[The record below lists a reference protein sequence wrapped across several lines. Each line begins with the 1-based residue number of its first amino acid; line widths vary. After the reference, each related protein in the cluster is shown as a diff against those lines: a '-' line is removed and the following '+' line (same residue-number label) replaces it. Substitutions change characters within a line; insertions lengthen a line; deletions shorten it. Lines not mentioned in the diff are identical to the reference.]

1 MSDDPSVP
9 TGPGKDS
16 ENLYVVVDC
25 SAELVNLL
33 SVNTIQPESGIVAD
47 IDVGEILHPTGRYY
61 ELKSQ
66 PIRDSPTTEPPPPP
80 PMTSRVLMRQ
90 QLMRDQARD
99 EERREQRA
107 EALMS
112 QDRPPGPGPSS
123 PIAVGVG
130 LPTKVPVEILKV
142 QTHLENPTR
151 YHIQESQRQQ
161 VRQYLTKAGALPP
174 AQRPPAPVLAAA
186 VPGGPTQRHNT
197 PAQPETEMDVFIDEI
212 ISLESSYNDDG
223 LGLADIGFQL
233 ANTMPVTGHT
243 LSGTSGPSQTG
254 YPATV
259 SNSCPAKLPGTRES
273 SEADFKASIR
283 ERQKKDN
290 HNLIERRRRFN
301 INDRIK
307 ELGAMIPKSNDPEAR
322 WNKGTILKASVD
334 YIRKLQ
340 KDSSRSKELE
350 TRQRKLEHVNKALLL
365 RIQELEIQ
373 ARVHGLSLG
382 SPTGLSAAPLGPQPV
397 KQEEPTAPGN
407 VPATDM
413 ELGLGIGD
421 SLGLGLGF
429 DPLAELPY
437 PLKLDSGLADVLM
450 DDSLSPVGSRDPLLS
465 SVSPGAGRFGLDE
478 DPGA

>member
-290 HNLIERRRRFN
+290 HNLSESEEKESPLVLLSDTQQYERRRSKGETFQGPW
-301 INDRIK
+301 IC
-307 ELGAMIPKSNDPEAR
+307 LQPLPKV
-322 WNKGTILKASVD
+322 L
-334 YIRKLQ
+334 
-340 KDSSRSKELE
+340 SSRSQPSAQSVPEAPSGAPSCPLRPLKSWLRHLVPMSPTQVLK
-350 TRQRKLEHVNKALLL
+350 TRQHP
-365 RIQELEIQ
+365 
-373 ARVHGLSLG
+373 SLG
-382 SPTGLSAAPLGPQPV
+382 AVHATPFQHQQLGPEFNSRKICTSSLCLRGFSLDTGFIPLF
-397 KQEEPTAPGN
+397 KTYW
-407 VPATDM
+407 
-413 ELGLGIGD
+413 GL
-421 SLGLGLGF
+421 
-429 DPLAELPY
+429 
-437 PLKLDSGLADVLM
+437 
-450 DDSLSPVGSRDPLLS
+450 
-465 SVSPGAGRFGLDE
+465 
-478 DPGA
+478 